1 MTFSGPLVP
10 IPDTLREVSYPL
22 MFFKLQIPV
31 SNLGTDTQREYRY
44 PKAGTDTLR
53 LGTDTLR
60 KNLQRSSATASFS
73 KGVQRSP
80 TARITFGTIKQASK
94 HQGKTNAY
102 CIKHHYDQKL
112 S

>member
-1 MTFSGPLVP
+1 MTFQDPWYRYPYRYPKGG
-10 IPDTLREVSYPL
+10 IDTLREVSIPSL

-73 KGVQRSP
+73 KGVSIP
-80 TARITFGTIKQASK
+80 
-94 HQGKTNAY
+94 
-102 CIKHHYDQKL
+102 
-112 S
+112 